1 MPIQVDVSRR
11 RADIAAATVQV
22 AADKGG
28 LAGVTIRA
36 VAAELDAS
44 TTVVTNYLP
53 TRTDL
58 LVNAIDWLAD
68 EWRAELEEIQ
78 QRTSGRAAIEE
89 VMEAAVD
96 WDAEELIRCQFWVAA
111 LSADRNAE
119 LAAHLSE
126 SARSVRTILAKLLD
140 EAGHPQPHEAADVL
154 FLFAQGVFVS
164 IVEAPDRWPGER
176 TKVAARAAV
185 AAVMGS

>member
-11 RADIAAATVQV
+11 RAEIAAATVRV
-22 AADKGG
+22 AARNGG

-36 VAAELDAS
+36 VAAELGAS

-78 QRTSGRAAIEE
+78 VRVSGRSAVDE
-89 VMEAAVD
+89 VMEATVD
-96 WDAEELIRCQFWVAA
+96 WDADELIRCQFWVAA
-111 LSADRNAE
+111 LSADRSEE

-126 SARSVRTILAKLLD
+126 SAGSVRAILAKVLD
-140 EAGHPQPHEAADVL
+140 DAGHPDPEHASDVL

-164 IVEAPDRWPGER
+164 IVEAPDRWPSER
-176 TKVAARAAV
+176 TKAAARAAV
-185 AAVMGS
+185 AAVMGI